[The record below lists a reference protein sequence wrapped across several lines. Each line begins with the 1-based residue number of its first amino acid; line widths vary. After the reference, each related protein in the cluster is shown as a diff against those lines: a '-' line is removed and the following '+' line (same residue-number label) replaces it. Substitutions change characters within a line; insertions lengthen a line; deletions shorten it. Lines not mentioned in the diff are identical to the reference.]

1 MAAEYALDYL
11 EARGISG
18 PEAVAEALHR
28 ILENMEPMVY
38 DPPTRGLTEHEQAI
52 LREGGLRLKRTSG
65 PDLVAEGAV
74 RFAALVEHSLS
85 VEEVAA
91 HLKVTPGRVHQ
102 MISSRDLYSF
112 RVDATAALSR
122 SAMWEM
128 RGPIDAGHIAE
139 GRELGRVLWT
149 HCSTFEKITGVQAVM
164 SQSGAEP
171 PLATET
177 RSRLFSVA
185 HNALTNAFLHAR
197 PNRVEVALGFETG
210 GITLSVSDDGVG
222 LPGDYAERGRGFS
235 GMRADAGHLGGT
247 LIVESA
253 GGGTTI
259 TCIVPG
265 N

>member
-52 LREGGLRLKRTSG
+52 LREGGLRLERTSG

-91 HLKVTPGRVHQ
+91 QLKVTPGRVHQ

-112 RVDATAALSR
+112 RVDARRLVPGFQIRDGRLVPNIAQVNKALPATMHPLGIFNWYHR
-122 SAMWEM
+122 ENVDLYVDDQREVCLTPLEWL
-128 RGPIDAGHIAE
+128 AE
-139 GRELGRVLWT
+139 GRDPAHVI
-149 HCSTFEKITGVQAVM
+149 SM
-164 SQSGAEP
+164 SK
-171 PLATET
+171 
-177 RSRLFSVA
+177 
-185 HNALTNAFLHAR
+185 
-197 PNRVEVALGFETG
+197 
-210 GITLSVSDDGVG
+210 
-222 LPGDYAERGRGFS
+222 
-235 GMRADAGHLGGT
+235 HL
-247 LIVESA
+247 
-253 GGGTTI
+253 
-259 TCIVPG
+259 
-265 N
+265 

>member
-38 DPPTRGLTEHEQAI
+38 DSPTRGLTEHEQAI

-112 RVDATAALSR
+112 RVDARRLVPGFQIRDGKLIPNIAQVNKALPATMHPLGIFNWYHR
-122 SAMWEM
+122 ENVDLY
-128 RGPIDAGHIAE
+128 IDDQQELCLTPLEWLAE
-139 GRELGRVLWT
+139 GRDPAHVIFLG
-149 HCSTFEKITGVQAVM
+149 K
-164 SQSGAEP
+164 
-171 PLATET
+171 
-177 RSRLFSVA
+177 
-185 HNALTNAFLHAR
+185 
-197 PNRVEVALGFETG
+197 
-210 GITLSVSDDGVG
+210 
-222 LPGDYAERGRGFS
+222 
-235 GMRADAGHLGGT
+235 HL
-247 LIVESA
+247 
-253 GGGTTI
+253 
-259 TCIVPG
+259 
-265 N
+265 

>member
-52 LREGGLRLKRTSG
+52 LREGGLRLERTSG

-91 HLKVTPGRVHQ
+91 QLKVTPGRVHQ

-112 RVDATAALSR
+112 RVDARRLVPGFQIRDGRLIPNIAQVNKALP
-122 SAMWEM
+122 ATMHPLGIFNWY
-128 RGPIDAGHIAE
+128 H
-139 GRELGRVLWT
+139 RENVDLYVDDQREVCLT
-149 HCSTFEKITGVQAVM
+149 
-164 SQSGAEP
+164 
-171 PLATET
+171 PLEW
-177 RSRLFSVA
+177 L
-185 HNALTNAFLHAR
+185 
-197 PNRVEVALGFETG
+197 
-210 GITLSVSDDGVG
+210 
-222 LPGDYAERGRGFS
+222 
-235 GMRADAGHLGGT
+235 
-247 LIVESA
+247 A
-253 GGGTTI
+253 GGRDPAHVI
-259 TCIVPG
+259 FMSKHL
-265 N
+265 